1 MVEEILN
8 GKIPVTDR
16 IIGLLLRENQKK
28 LLINMIAIPR
38 GTENKACRPK
48 YFMRGEKKY
57 SHGLRKAFGRSSTT
71 VKGLDKDGAPSAPE
85 SGDKEL
91 DFNDIVDVALA
102 QREKGQCVI
111 DLMSLMKSEEAH
123 RPAGG
128 GSGGPM
134 LNYVELYRTFVRQRK
149 IKLIRYLFGQKMDFE
164 FKVEI
169 FIMTLDE
176 SAFDVAVLLYKEFAY
191 LMRTNSN
198 EDNRQIVSRLVSGM
212 N

>member
-1 MVEEILN
+1 
-8 GKIPVTDR
+8 
-16 IIGLLLRENQKK
+16 
-28 LLINMIAIPR
+28 
-38 GTENKACRPK
+38 
-48 YFMRGEKKY
+48 
-57 SHGLRKAFGRSSTT
+57 
-71 VKGLDKDGAPSAPE
+71 
-85 SGDKEL
+85 
-91 DFNDIVDVALA
+91 
-102 QREKGQCVI
+102 
-111 DLMSLMKSEEAH
+111 
-123 RPAGG
+123 
-128 GSGGPM
+128 M

>member
-1 MVEEILN
+1 VKALEKE
-8 GKIPVTDR
+8 GATDA
-16 IIGLLLRENQKK
+16 L
-28 LLINMIAIPR
+28 
-38 GTENKACRPK
+38 
-48 YFMRGEKKY
+48 
-57 SHGLRKAFGRSSTT
+57 
-71 VKGLDKDGAPSAPE
+71 V
-85 SGDKEL
+85 SGDKVLE
-91 DFNDIVDVALA
+91 FKDIVDVALG

-111 DLMSLMKSEEAH
+111 DLMSLMKSEEAQ
-123 RPAGG
+123 RPAGA
-128 GSGGPM
+128 GSGEPM
-134 LNYVELYRTFVRQRK
+134 LNYVELYRTFVKQRK
-149 IKLIRYLFGQKMDFE
+149 IKLIRYLFGQKMAFE